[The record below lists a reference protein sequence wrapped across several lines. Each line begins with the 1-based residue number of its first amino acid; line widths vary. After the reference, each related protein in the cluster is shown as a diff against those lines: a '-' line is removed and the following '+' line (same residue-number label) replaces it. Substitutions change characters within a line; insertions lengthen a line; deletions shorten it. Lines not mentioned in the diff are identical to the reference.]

1 MARTDSQSHH
11 GSEIKSQLFNG
22 RPESPKKCYNPRILT
37 LAFGGFR
44 GSGVMVSSQNEVTQ
58 LLLDWSK
65 GDKAALDKL
74 VPVVYQELRRLA
86 RHYMRRERPG
96 HTLQTSALVNEA
108 YMRLV
113 DYRHMRWQSR
123 AHFFAVAAQAMRRI
137 LVEHARKRH
146 FAKRGAGGVKV
157 SFDEAAIVS
166 QEQASDLVALDDALT
181 SLETMDPRKAR
192 IVELR
197 YIGGLNIEETAEVL
211 DISPATVQREWR
223 AAKAWLYR
231 EIQEGTRDD
240 A

>member
-1 MARTDSQSHH
+1 M
-11 GSEIKSQLFNG
+11 
-22 RPESPKKCYNPRILT
+22 T
-37 LAFGGFR
+37 L
-44 GSGVMVSSQNEVTQ
+44 SQNQVTQ
-58 LLLDWSK
+58 LLLDWGN

-86 RHYMRRERPG
+86 AYYMRRERPG

-113 DYRHMRWQSR
+113 DYSQMRWQSR

-146 FAKRGAGGVKV
+146 FAKRGGGAVKV

-166 QEQASDLVALDDALT
+166 QEQAADLVALDDALT
-181 SLETMDPRKAR
+181 SLEAMDERKAR

-211 DISPATVQREWR
+211 AISPATVQREWR

-231 EIQEGTRDD
+231 EIKIRG
-240 A
+240 

>member
-1 MARTDSQSHH
+1 MA
-11 GSEIKSQLFNG
+11 
-22 RPESPKKCYNPRILT
+22 
-37 LAFGGFR
+37 
-44 GSGVMVSSQNEVTQ
+44 SSQVEVTQ
-58 LLLDWSK
+58 LLLDWGN
-65 GDKAALDKL
+65 GDRAALDKL

-113 DYRHMRWQSR
+113 DYEHMRWQSR

-146 FAKRGAGGVKV
+146 FDKRGGSAIRV

-166 QEQASDLVALDDALT
+166 EKQAADLIALDDALT
-181 SLETMDPRKAR
+181 SLEAIDPRKSR

-197 YIGGLNIEETAEVL
+197 YIGGLNIEETAEAL
-211 DISPATVQREWR
+211 SISPATVQREWR
-223 AAKAWLYR
+223 SAKAWLYR
-231 EIQEGTRDD
+231 EIKQGETADEG
-240 A
+240 

>member
-1 MARTDSQSHH
+1 M
-11 GSEIKSQLFNG
+11 
-22 RPESPKKCYNPRILT
+22 T
-37 LAFGGFR
+37 L
-44 GSGVMVSSQNEVTQ
+44 SQNQVTQ
-58 LLLDWSK
+58 LLLDWGN

-86 RHYMRRERPG
+86 AYYMRRERPG

-113 DYRHMRWQSR
+113 DYSQMRWQSR

-146 FAKRGAGGVKV
+146 FAKRGGGAAKV

-166 QEQASDLVALDDALT
+166 QGQAADLVALDDALT
-181 SLETMDPRKAR
+181 SLEAMDERKAR

-211 DISPATVQREWR
+211 SISPATVQREWR

-231 EIQEGTRDD
+231 EIKEGARDE

>member
-1 MARTDSQSHH
+1 MT
-11 GSEIKSQLFNG
+11 F
-22 RPESPKKCYNPRILT
+22 
-37 LAFGGFR
+37 
-44 GSGVMVSSQNEVTQ
+44 SQNEVTQ
-58 LLLDWSK
+58 LLLDWGN

-86 RHYMRRERPG
+86 AYYMRRERPG

-113 DYRHMRWQSR
+113 DYSQMRWQSR

-146 FAKRGAGGVKV
+146 FAKRGGGAVKV

-181 SLETMDPRKAR
+181 SLEAMDQRKAR

-211 DISPATVQREWR
+211 AISPATVQREWR

-231 EIQEGTRDD
+231 AIKEGARDE

>member
-1 MARTDSQSHH
+1 M
-11 GSEIKSQLFNG
+11 
-22 RPESPKKCYNPRILT
+22 
-37 LAFGGFR
+37 
-44 GSGVMVSSQNEVTQ
+44 
-58 LLLDWSK
+58 LDWGN
-65 GDKAALDKL
+65 GDKAALEKL

-86 RHYMRRERPG
+86 AYYMRRERPG

-113 DYRHMRWQSR
+113 DYSQMRWQSR

-146 FAKRGAGGVKV
+146 FAKRGGGAVKV

-166 QEQASDLVALDDALT
+166 QEQAADLVALDDALT
-181 SLETMDPRKAR
+181 SLEAMDERKAR

-211 DISPATVQREWR
+211 AISAATVQREWR

-231 EIQEGTRDD
+231 EIKKGAGDE

>member
-1 MARTDSQSHH
+1 M
-11 GSEIKSQLFNG
+11 
-22 RPESPKKCYNPRILT
+22 T
-37 LAFGGFR
+37 L
-44 GSGVMVSSQNEVTQ
+44 SQNQVTQ
-58 LLLDWSK
+58 LLLDWGN

-86 RHYMRRERPG
+86 AYYMRRERPG

-113 DYRHMRWQSR
+113 DYSQMRWQSR

-146 FAKRGAGGVKV
+146 FAKRGGGAVKV

-166 QEQASDLVALDDALT
+166 QEQAADLVALDDALT
-181 SLETMDPRKAR
+181 SLEAMDERKAR

-211 DISPATVQREWR
+211 GISPATVQREWR

-231 EIQEGTRDD
+231 EINEGARDE

>member
-1 MARTDSQSHH
+1 M
-11 GSEIKSQLFNG
+11 
-22 RPESPKKCYNPRILT
+22 T
-37 LAFGGFR
+37 L
-44 GSGVMVSSQNEVTQ
+44 SQNQVTQ
-58 LLLDWSK
+58 LLLDWGN
-65 GDKAALDKL
+65 GDKAALEKL

-86 RHYMRRERPG
+86 AYYMRRERPG

-113 DYRHMRWQSR
+113 DYSQMRWQSR

-146 FAKRGAGGVKV
+146 FAKRGGGAVKV

-166 QEQASDLVALDDALT
+166 QEQAADLVALDDALT
-181 SLETMDPRKAR
+181 SLEAMDERKAR

-211 DISPATVQREWR
+211 AISAATVQREWR

-231 EIQEGTRDD
+231 EIKKGAGDE

>member
-1 MARTDSQSHH
+1 M
-11 GSEIKSQLFNG
+11 
-22 RPESPKKCYNPRILT
+22 P
-37 LAFGGFR
+37 
-44 GSGVMVSSQNEVTQ
+44 SSQIEVTQ
-58 LLLDWSK
+58 LLLDWGN

-86 RHYMRRERPG
+86 GYYMRRERPG

-113 DYRHMRWQSR
+113 DYKQMRWQSR

-146 FAKRGAGGVKV
+146 FAKRGGGAVQV
-157 SFDEAAIVS
+157 SLDEAATVS
-166 QEQASDLVALDDALT
+166 EKQAADLIALDDALT
-181 SLETMDPRKAR
+181 SLEAIDPRKSR

-211 DISPATVQREWR
+211 GISPATVQREWR

-231 EIQEGTRDD
+231 EIKEGKTDE

>member
-1 MARTDSQSHH
+1 MT
-11 GSEIKSQLFNG
+11 
-22 RPESPKKCYNPRILT
+22 
-37 LAFGGFR
+37 
-44 GSGVMVSSQNEVTQ
+44 SSQHEVTQ
-58 LLLDWSK
+58 LLLDWGK
-65 GDKAALDKL
+65 GDRAALDKL

-86 RHYMRRERPG
+86 AYHMRRERPG

-137 LVEHARKRH
+137 LVEHARKRQ
-146 FAKRGAGGVKV
+146 FAKRGGGALKV
-157 SFDEAAIVS
+157 SFDEAEIAS
-166 QEQASDLVALDDALT
+166 QDQAADFVALDDALT
-181 SLETMDPRKAR
+181 SLEVLDPRKSR

-231 EIQEGTRDD
+231 AIKEGVGDE

>member
-1 MARTDSQSHH
+1 V
-11 GSEIKSQLFNG
+11 
-22 RPESPKKCYNPRILT
+22 T
-37 LAFGGFR
+37 L
-44 GSGVMVSSQNEVTQ
+44 SQNQVTQ
-58 LLLDWSK
+58 LLLHWGN

-86 RHYMRRERPG
+86 AYYMRRERPG

-113 DYRHMRWQSR
+113 DYSQMRWQSR

-146 FAKRGAGGVKV
+146 FAKRGGGAVKV

-166 QEQASDLVALDDALT
+166 QEQAADLVALDDALT
-181 SLETMDPRKAR
+181 SLEAMDERKAR

-231 EIQEGTRDD
+231 EIKEGARDE

>member
-1 MARTDSQSHH
+1 M
-11 GSEIKSQLFNG
+11 
-22 RPESPKKCYNPRILT
+22 T
-37 LAFGGFR
+37 L
-44 GSGVMVSSQNEVTQ
+44 SQNQVTQ
-58 LLLDWSK
+58 LLLDWGN

-86 RHYMRRERPG
+86 AYYMRRERPG

-113 DYRHMRWQSR
+113 DYSQMRWQSR

-146 FAKRGAGGVKV
+146 FAKRGGGAVKV

-166 QEQASDLVALDDALT
+166 QSQAADLVALDDALT
-181 SLETMDPRKAR
+181 SLEAMDERKAR

-211 DISPATVQREWR
+211 SISPATVQREWR

-231 EIQEGTRDD
+231 EIKEGAKDE

>member
-1 MARTDSQSHH
+1 M
-11 GSEIKSQLFNG
+11 
-22 RPESPKKCYNPRILT
+22 T
-37 LAFGGFR
+37 L
-44 GSGVMVSSQNEVTQ
+44 SQNQVTQ
-58 LLLDWSK
+58 LLLDWGN

-86 RHYMRRERPG
+86 AYYMRRERPG

-113 DYRHMRWQSR
+113 DYSQMRWQSR

-146 FAKRGAGGVKV
+146 FAKRGGGAVKV

-181 SLETMDPRKAR
+181 SLEAMDQRKAR

-211 DISPATVQREWR
+211 AISPATVQREWR

-231 EIQEGTRDD
+231 AIKEGARDGP
-240 A
+240 

>member
-1 MARTDSQSHH
+1 V
-11 GSEIKSQLFNG
+11 
-22 RPESPKKCYNPRILT
+22 T
-37 LAFGGFR
+37 L
-44 GSGVMVSSQNEVTQ
+44 SQNQVTQ
-58 LLLDWSK
+58 LLLDWGN

-86 RHYMRRERPG
+86 AYYMRRERPG

-113 DYRHMRWQSR
+113 DYSQMRWQSR

-146 FAKRGAGGVKV
+146 FAKRGGGAVKV

-166 QEQASDLVALDDALT
+166 QEQAADLVALDDALT
-181 SLETMDPRKAR
+181 SLEAMDERKAR

-211 DISPATVQREWR
+211 AISPATVQREWR

-231 EIQEGTRDD
+231 EIKEGARDE

>member
-1 MARTDSQSHH
+1 M
-11 GSEIKSQLFNG
+11 
-22 RPESPKKCYNPRILT
+22 T
-37 LAFGGFR
+37 L
-44 GSGVMVSSQNEVTQ
+44 SQNQVTQ
-58 LLLDWSK
+58 LLLDWGN

-86 RHYMRRERPG
+86 AYYMRRERPG

-113 DYRHMRWQSR
+113 DYSQMRWQSR

-146 FAKRGAGGVKV
+146 FAKRGGGAVKV

-166 QEQASDLVALDDALT
+166 QEQAADLVALDDALT
-181 SLETMDPRKAR
+181 SLEAMDERKAR

-211 DISPATVQREWR
+211 AISPATVQREWR

-231 EIQEGTRDD
+231 EIQKGAGDE

>member
-1 MARTDSQSHH
+1 M
-11 GSEIKSQLFNG
+11 
-22 RPESPKKCYNPRILT
+22 T
-37 LAFGGFR
+37 L
-44 GSGVMVSSQNEVTQ
+44 SQNQVTQ
-58 LLLDWSK
+58 LLLDWGN

-86 RHYMRRERPG
+86 AYYMRRERPG

-113 DYRHMRWQSR
+113 DYSQMRWQSR

-146 FAKRGAGGVKV
+146 FAKRGGGAVKV

-166 QEQASDLVALDDALT
+166 QEQASELVALDDALT
-181 SLETMDPRKAR
+181 SLEAMDQRKAR

-211 DISPATVQREWR
+211 AISPATVQREWR

-231 EIQEGTRDD
+231 AIKEGARDE

>member
-1 MARTDSQSHH
+1 VA
-11 GSEIKSQLFNG
+11 
-22 RPESPKKCYNPRILT
+22 
-37 LAFGGFR
+37 
-44 GSGVMVSSQNEVTQ
+44 SSQVEVTQ
-58 LLLDWSK
+58 LLLDWGN

-113 DYRHMRWQSR
+113 DYEHMRWQSR

-146 FAKRGAGGVKV
+146 FAKRGGGAVRV
-157 SFDEAAIVS
+157 SFDEAATVS
-166 QEQASDLVALDDALT
+166 GKQAADLIALDDALT
-181 SLETMDPRKAR
+181 SLETIDPRKSR

-197 YIGGLNIEETAEVL
+197 YIGGLNIEETAEAL
-211 DISPATVQREWR
+211 AISPATVQREWR
-223 AAKAWLYR
+223 SAKAWLYR
-231 EIQEGTRDD
+231 EIKQGETIDE